1 MACLDCSRTKPI
13 PSCTTS
19 LILGTVTSLSTAV
32 YIYVR
37 NLTSGK
43 LYRQAVTS
51 SVAGLVTLDKTEPSS
66 YFYTPNHA
74 YEIWV
79 TLVSATDIDSRLILT
94 IGTSTATCLNPVF
107 EKPTDN
113 DNLNI
118 TYASQTVAI
127 DE

>member
-1 MACLDCSRTKPI
+1 MACLDCTPTKPI
-13 PSCTTS
+13 PACTTS
-19 LILGTVTSLSTAV
+19 LILGNISSLATAV

-51 SVAGLVTLDKTEPSS
+51 SVAGLVTLDKTLPSS
-66 YFYTPNHA
+66 YFYSPNHA

-79 TLVSATDIDSRLILT
+79 TLASATNIDDKQTLT
-94 IGTSTATCLNPVF
+94 IGSSTATCLNPVF
-107 EKPTDN
+107 DKPIDD

-118 TYASQTVAI
+118 TYTSQTTAL